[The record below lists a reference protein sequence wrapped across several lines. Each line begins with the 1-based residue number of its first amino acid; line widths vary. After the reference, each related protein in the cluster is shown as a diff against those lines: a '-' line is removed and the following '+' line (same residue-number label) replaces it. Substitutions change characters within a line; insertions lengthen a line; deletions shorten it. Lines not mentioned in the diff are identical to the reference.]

1 MQPQYN
7 FIENQSMARQ
17 YLFEVIS
24 NDTTLLRDSL
34 LNEFYADM
42 QNQTEG
48 QLEAVKEYLGN
59 VGKMDDTFIP
69 LLLLND
75 SLMHI
80 YADYLEHF
88 NEMSDSIK
96 IAGQDPDS
104 VKEQWVKQIDLLKQ
118 SADDI
123 VLQHNAVRADA
134 LMEGE
139 LTNTA
144 INGDE
149 QNEINS
155 VRLNEIA
162 ISLENNNYEN
172 IDEFYAGLLT
182 IAQQC
187 PYYGGEAVYRA
198 RAILELVNDSI
209 IYDDDANCMLA
220 GYYRKSG
227 VIKITDKI
235 SGIIV
240 KPNPANKA
248 MIINVSCNTNQMFS
262 YEIVNELAQT
272 VLSGELLC
280 NKDNFVT
287 VSQLKQGV
295 YTVKV
300 KTSDT
305 IKYFKTAIAR

>member
-24 NDTTLLRDSL
+24 NDTTLLRDSI

-42 QNQTEG
+42 QNHAEG
-48 QLEAVKEYLGN
+48 QLEAVKDYLGN

-118 SADDI
+118 STDDI
-123 VLQHNAVRADA
+123 VLQHNAVRTGA

-172 IDEFYAGLLT
+172 IDEFYAGLLA

-198 RAILELVNDSI
+198 RAVLELVNDSI

-220 GYYRKSG
+220 GYYRKENMNAANSSE
-227 VIKITDKI
+227 IKITL
-235 SGIIV
+235 
-240 KPNPANKA
+240 KPNPANA
-248 MIINVSCNTNQMFS
+248 FINVNVECAVNGKYSVAFLNATGQIISSTILSCNKQQQISTNNFAQGIYTVIVKTNQITN
-262 YEIVNELAQT
+262 YYKI
-272 VLSGELLC
+272 
-280 NKDNFVT
+280 
-287 VSQLKQGV
+287 
-295 YTVKV
+295 
-300 KTSDT
+300 
-305 IKYFKTAIAR
+305 AIIR